1 MTKEND
7 QGDLYARL
15 GVASNKSDIKE
26 NFDEILTKEYPYAF
40 VNIDIDP
47 SNPDKRITMHAD
59 GDGSKLIQRFLD
71 FYYFGND
78 NESIFAGMVDDAL
91 SMNTSDIAAAGFVGT
106 IRFVDIFDCGN
117 AELKM
122 IILSQIKK
130 RFSELLKLYS
140 ESGFDIKFMAGETAD
155 LPYQV
160 KSGVFN
166 VAVTAWADKS
176 DIIDGDVKVGDVIL
190 GLHSDGQAKWEE
202 KPNFGGMSNGMTLL
216 RGGAM
221 NLKFNE
227 KYPDL
232 GDGIFYT
239 GRHNPDDFPAIL
251 GGKSS
256 VGEAILSPTR
266 QWAIVIRKII
276 NLLKERD
283 LFHMLHG
290 ISINT
295 GGGATKVANIGHN
308 VTYVKNMPEP
318 SSLFRFIQ
326 EETGQPWKHMFTT
339 FNCGIGVDIIGENN
353 VEFKNAVKEAVDH
366 CGLEMSEL
374 GFVYYSNDEKNYVT
388 LNTPHGRFEY

>member
-1 MTKEND
+1 MGKENE
-7 QGDLYARL
+7 QGDLYAKL

-47 SNPDKRITMHAD
+47 SNPEGRITMHAD

-71 FYYFGND
+71 FYYYEGE
-78 NESIFAGMVDDAL
+78 NESVFAGMVDDAL
-91 SMNTSDIAAAGFVGT
+91 SMNTSDIAASGFVRT
-106 IRFVDIFDCGN
+106 MKFVDIFDCGN
-117 AELKM
+117 AELKKT
-122 IILSQIKK
+122 IVSQIKK
-130 RFSELLKLYS
+130 RFGELIKLYS
-140 ESGFDIKFMAGETAD
+140 AFGFDIKFIAGETAD

-160 KSGVFN
+160 KTGVFN
-166 VAVTAWADKS
+166 VVITAWADKS
-176 DIIDGDVKVGDVIL
+176 DIITGEVQVGDVIL
-190 GLHSDGQAKWEE
+190 GLHSDGQAIWED
-202 KPNFGGMSNGMTLL
+202 KPNSGAMSNGQTLL
-216 RGGAM
+216 RSGAM
-221 NLKFNE
+221 SIDFNANYE
-227 KYPDL
+227 L
-232 GDGIFYT
+232 GDGEFYK
-239 GRHNPDDFPAIL
+239 GQYCPNDCPSIL
-251 GGKSS
+251 EGMT

-295 GGGATKVANIGHN
+295 GGGATKVANIGHG

-318 SSLFRFIQ
+318 SPLFRFIQ

-339 FNCGIGVDIIGENN
+339 FNCKIGVDIVGENN
-353 VEFKNAVKEAVDH
+353 VEFKNTVKEAVDH

-374 GFVYYSNDEKNYVT
+374 GFVYYSNDEKNHVT
-388 LNTPHGRFEY
+388 LNTPYGRFEY